1 MKLGGG
7 GERTVAAA
15 QRSLAASV
23 GVSFLST
30 MVLSFGEPVLADEL
44 GENVNEATC
53 NIFLV
58 T

>member
-7 GERTVAAA
+7 KRTVAAA

>member
-1 MKLGGG
+1 MKLG

>member
-7 GERTVAAA
+7 GGTVAAA

>member
-7 GERTVAAA
+7 RETVAAA